1 MTKMIVMMTSIHSMI
16 CGTSNAIGFISRYR
30 KFLPQSVQFFCVA
43 GSQNKV
49 TVTDFYRGSSRV
61 NKHLSERGYCKD
73 VLLARSTQAKPL
85 PVVIWKPERSEVI
98 VRWSISAVCTEYRL
112 KHYYSSLLKRTRYS
126 KPEENVECRQQC
138 FNYSTDLEKWS
149 FYI

>member
-73 VLLARSTQAKPL
+73 VLLARSTQAEPL
-85 PVVIWKPERSEVI
+85 PVVRKARAERS
-98 VRWSISAVCTEYRL
+98 
-112 KHYYSSLLKRTRYS
+112 YSSLVNKRRVYRIPPKALLLESTEAHSLKQARRKCS
-126 KPEENVECRQQC
+126 M
-138 FNYSTDLEKWS
+138 
-149 FYI
+149 